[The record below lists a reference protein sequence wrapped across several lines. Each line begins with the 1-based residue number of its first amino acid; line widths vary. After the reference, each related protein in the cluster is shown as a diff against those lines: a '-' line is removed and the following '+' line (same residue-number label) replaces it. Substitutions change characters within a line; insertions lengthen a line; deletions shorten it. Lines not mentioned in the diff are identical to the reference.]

1 MRTYAEIYAD
11 LMAKSETHSLRD
23 LVKIFETE
31 NSWIGSPFQMM
42 KLKEYYTEIT
52 GIRVGTCSGCA
63 IDMMRNMIR
72 WVNRYES
79 ENPIVETKPTKKKS
93 K

>member
-1 MRTYAEIYAD
+1 
-11 LMAKSETHSLRD
+11 
-23 LVKIFETE
+23 
-31 NSWIGSPFQMM
+31 MM

-72 WVNRYES
+72 WVNRYET